1 MAEVKL
7 TSLTKKFGDVTAV
20 NNMSIGI
27 KDKEFFVLLGPTG
40 AGKTTTLRLVA
51 GLEKPDAGEIYLG
64 EIKVNDFS
72 PAVRDVAFVFQYYT
86 LYPHYTVRQNLE
98 FPLKS
103 RLRRTPRKEIDRI
116 ISEVSEIL
124 HIEHLLDRQT
134 VNLSGGEM
142 QRVAIGRAIVRRPK
156 VFLMDEPLSNLDAK
170 LREEMRAELARLHID
185 LGSTFFYVTHDQV
198 EAMTMGDRI
207 GVLNEGNM
215 LQVGTP
221 DKIYN
226 KPKNVFVAKFVGSP
240 VINLLEAEIVG
251 EKLVIGRKDRT
262 IECSL
267 TDFQCKLVGAAKGK
281 DVFLGIRPE
290 DIMVSREKKEIN
302 SFKCSVYFKQSM
314 GVEDILNLKI
324 SDELI
329 FRAIAP
335 PKFKADVGDTIY
347 ANFIMD
353 RSHIFDAQTEE
364 RLELSTQKLKL

>member
-7 TSLTKKFGDVTAV
+7 VGITKKFGDITAV
-20 NNMSIGI
+20 NDLNIEV

-40 AGKTTTLRLVA
+40 AGKTTTLRLIA
-51 GLEKPDAGEIYLG
+51 GLEKPDKGEIYLG
-64 EIKVNDFS
+64 NDMVNKWV

-103 RLRRTPRKEIDRI
+103 SLRRVSKEQMDDI
-116 ISEVSEIL
+116 IKEVSKVL

-170 LREEMRAELARLHID
+170 LREEMRAELARLHLDI
-185 LGSTFFYVTHDQV
+185 GSTFFYVTHDQV

-207 GVLNEGNM
+207 GVLNEGKL

-221 DKIYN
+221 EQVYN
-226 KPKNVFVAKFVGSP
+226 KPDNIFVAKFVGSP
-240 VINLLEAEIVG
+240 VINLLESEIIND
-251 EKLVIGRKDRT
+251 KLVIGRKGQT
-262 IECSL
+262 MECNL
-267 TDFQCKLVGAAKGK
+267 TDLQCRMIGK
-281 DVFLGIRPE
+281 ASSRKVILGIRPE
-290 DIMVSREKKEIN
+290 DILITKERQEKN

-314 GVEDILNLKI
+314 GVEDILNLKFT
-324 SDELI
+324 DELI

-335 PKFKADVGDTIY
+335 TRMLVNVGDIVH
-347 ANFIMD
+347 ANFLMD
-353 RSHIFDAQTEE
+353 RAHIFDANTEE
-364 RLELSTQKLKL
+364 RLELKS